1 MPDTITG
8 TGNTP
13 VHTFRLDDTRWDRL
27 NTVARTRGITASEL
41 LRDLIDQ
48 IPEAA

>member
-1 MPDTITG
+1 MADTLTA

-13 VHTFRLDDTRWDRL
+13 VHTFRLDDPRWDRL
-27 NTVARTRGITASEL
+27 NAVAQSRGITASEL

-48 IPEAA
+48 MPAA